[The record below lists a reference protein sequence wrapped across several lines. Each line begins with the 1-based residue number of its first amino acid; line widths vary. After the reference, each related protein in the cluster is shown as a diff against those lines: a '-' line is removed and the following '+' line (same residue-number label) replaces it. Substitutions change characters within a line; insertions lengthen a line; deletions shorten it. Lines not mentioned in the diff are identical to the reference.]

1 MLPHVYTFLLA
12 SPGFAL
18 LYFIGCVVVAY
29 YGRRTRI
36 DYWGFFFLSLLFTPL
51 ATLIFLFF
59 SKQRRGSR

>member
-1 MLPHVYTFLLA
+1 MFPHVYAVLLA

-18 LYFIGCVVVAY
+18 LYFLGCKAVAY

-36 DYWGFFFLSLLFTPL
+36 GYWGFFFLSLLFTPL